1 MSTSL
6 IVLIPV
12 ILLGIV
18 GMLCFVGCTLPTGG
32 LGPDF
37 NTYTTTTILPNKD
50 LIAYWPLKEGAD
62 TIPASE
68 LVLSSVGKYIDQN
81 TAMPDTVYPW
91 PEYPI
96 PNGANPDVVSAAAG
110 MGSIKFAQPTIV
122 RGDVIPP
129 LTSPLPP
136 ACMVVN
142 GCFVE
147 VPFNEKFVPKK
158 AFTVE
163 AWVRVDWTV
172 GDPHAWRFVLDMRE
186 FSPVTT
192 GFGIFAKADD
202 DPATTYRWAAL
213 VGDGSPTFVPVE
225 SGQTITLRDPAASE
239 GTIVYL
245 ALTFDGQVLTLFVDG
260 VQRGQIPSA
269 GYMPNAAQVLWI
281 GAGTPYSPR
290 RMHPPG
296 QPPGPDPA
304 SPLFPF
310 VGAIQDVAIY
320 QVALPPLAILTH
332 FDNGQGNNGPES
344 A

>member
-37 NTYTTTTILPNKD
+37 NTYTTTILSNKD
-50 LIAYWPLKEGAD
+50 IIAYWPLKEGAD
-62 TIPASE
+62 TMPASE
-68 LVLSSVGKYIDQN
+68 LVSNNAGKYIDKT

-91 PEYPI
+91 PEFNV
-96 PNGANPDVVSAAAG
+96 PNGANPPVLSAAAAG
-110 MGSIKFAQPTIV
+110 ADMMGAIQLAQPGIV
-122 RGDVIPP
+122 TGDVIPP
-129 LTSPLPP
+129 LSSPLPP

-142 GCFVE
+142 GCYVE
-147 VPFNEKFVPKK
+147 VPFNDKFIPET

-172 GDPHAWRFVLDMRE
+172 NDPHAFRFVLDMRE
-186 FSPVTT
+186 FTPVTT
-192 GFGIFAKADD
+192 GFAILAKADD
-202 DPATTYRWAAL
+202 NAPGYRWTAA
-213 VGDGSPTFVPVE
+213 VGDGSTAFVPIE
-225 SGQTITLRDPAASE
+225 STGQTITLKDIAPSAT
-239 GTIVYL
+239 GTTVYL
-245 ALTFDGQVLTLFVDG
+245 ALTFEKQTLTLFVDG
-260 VQRGQIPSA
+260 VQRAQVAS
-269 GYMPNAAQVLWI
+269 GYTPNAAQVLWI

-290 RMHPPG
+290 RT
-296 QPPGPDPA
+296 QPPVGPDPT

-320 QVALPPLAILTH
+320 KTALPPPTILTH
-332 FDNGQGNNGPES
+332 FNNGKGNNG
-344 A
+344 

>member
-37 NTYTTTTILPNKD
+37 TTYTTMIVSTKD
-50 LIAYWPLKEGAD
+50 IIAYWPLKEGAD
-62 TIPASE
+62 AMPASE
-68 LVLSSVGKYIDQN
+68 LVSNSAGNYIDKF
-81 TAMPDTVYPW
+81 TAKTDTVYPW
-91 PEYPI
+91 PQFNV
-96 PNGANPDVVSAAAG
+96 PNGANPPVLSAAAAG
-110 MGSIKFAQPTIV
+110 ADEMGDLKLGQPGIV
-122 RGDVIPP
+122 RGDVVPP
-129 LTSPLPP
+129 LSSPLPP

-147 VPFNEKFVPKK
+147 VPFNSGKFIPAT

-172 GDPHAWRFVLDMRE
+172 NDPHAFRFVLDMRE
-186 FSPVTT
+186 HDPVTT
-192 GFGIFAKADD
+192 GFAILAKADD
-202 DPATTYRWAAL
+202 NGTSYRWAAA
-213 VGDGSPTFVPVE
+213 VGDGSTKFVPIE
-225 SGQTITLRDPAASE
+225 SPQQTITLKDIAPSAT
-239 GTIVYL
+239 GTTFYL
-245 ALTFDGQVLTLFVDG
+245 ALTFENQTLTLFVDG
-260 VQRGQIPSA
+260 VQQTQVAS
-269 GYMPNAAQVLWI
+269 GYTPNAAQVLWI

-290 RMHPPG
+290 RT
-296 QPPGPDPA
+296 QPPVGPDPT

-320 QVALPPLAILTH
+320 QVALPPLTILAH
-332 FDNGQGNNGPES
+332 FNNGNGNNG
-344 A
+344 